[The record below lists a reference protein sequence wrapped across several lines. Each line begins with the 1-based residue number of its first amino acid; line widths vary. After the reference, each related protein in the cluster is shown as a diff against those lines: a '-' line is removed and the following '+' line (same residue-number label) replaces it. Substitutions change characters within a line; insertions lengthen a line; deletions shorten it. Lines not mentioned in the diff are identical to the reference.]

1 MFDSDKI
8 AREKPGPGSEAERVT
23 EGQGFQRFQLRLSGF
38 KLIRRRGIFR
48 RARLV
53 TKNRQMDNRSSVPN
67 PP

>member
-38 KLIRRRGIFR
+38 KPIQTRDNFIVGRDWG
-48 RARLV
+48 
-53 TKNRQMDNRSSVPN
+53 RQGLFF
-67 PP
+67 